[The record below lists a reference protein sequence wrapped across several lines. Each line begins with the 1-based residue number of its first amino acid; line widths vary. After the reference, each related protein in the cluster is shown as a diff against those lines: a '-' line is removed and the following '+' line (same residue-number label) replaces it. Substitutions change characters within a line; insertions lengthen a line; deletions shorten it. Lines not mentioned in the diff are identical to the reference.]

1 MSDNQVV
8 RASQTEADLA
18 VAAFAGGAAEAAKR
32 LEDLVEV
39 GVQRKVDEI
48 RSASE
53 NQVDSQ
59 PDAYHAMNM
68 QDKIN
73 KLIEVWVANDM
84 TVERANYLKGEL
96 NYLIKVRNE
105 LWTRLNFDRSGDTK
119 SEVRLPR
126 TESPQEA
133 ALDKGFDSMPQKEP
147 SPEPEPQAAE
157 D

>member
-59 PDAYHAMNM
+59 PDAYM
-68 QDKIN
+68 
-73 KLIEVWVANDM
+73 
-84 TVERANYLKGEL
+84 R
-96 NYLIKVRNE
+96 
-105 LWTRLNFDRSGDTK
+105 
-119 SEVRLPR
+119 
-126 TESPQEA
+126 
-133 ALDKGFDSMPQKEP
+133 
-147 SPEPEPQAAE
+147 
-157 D
+157 